1 MERLQLLQRHGIPLY
16 IQVSGLLRKRLEVAE
31 WRLGDRIPTID
42 VLMAEYGVSRITMR
56 QALAELE
63 KQGLVRRGQGRGTFV
78 TRDASKERW
87 LIVPSEWHALVEHV
101 EVMNARVVELSHDDR
116 APGLDATSGTPADAY
131 WHARRIN
138 FADETPYSL
147 TDLYVARD
155 VYNRNARTYAT
166 RPVLPLLAR
175 AERRTIAAAR
185 QILAVGTA
193 DVEVARHLELAVGAP
208 IAEVRRIV
216 LDKKSR
222 VIYLAD
228 VSYPA
233 RYLRVETTLLGSGK
247 ENLRRS
253 K

>member
-16 IQVSGLLRKRLEVAE
+16 IQVSGLLRKRLEAGE
-31 WRLGDRIPTID
+31 WRLGEQIPTID
-42 VLMAEYGVSRITMR
+42 VLMGEYGVSRITMR

-87 LIVPSEWHALVEHV
+87 LIMPSEWHALVEHV
-101 EVMNARVVELSHDDR
+101 EVMNARVVELTHDDR
-116 APGLDATSGTPADAY
+116 APALDDASGMPATAY

-138 FADETPYSL
+138 FADETPYSV

-155 VYNRNARTYAT
+155 VYNRNARTYSA

-175 AERRTIAAAR
+175 TERRSIGTAR

-193 DVEVARHLELAVGAP
+193 DVEVARHLGLAVGAP
-208 IAEVRRIV
+208 IAEVRRFV
-216 LDKKSR
+216 LDRKGR

-233 RYLRVETTLLGSGK
+233 RYLRVETTLLGGDEK
-247 ENLRRS
+247 KLRRS